1 VKLRHRIHEF
11 NIVTALPDGYAVT
24 VLTSAMCK
32 LCNTMW
38 CTKNH
43 AVIIDAVIMLFR
55 VNRILYES
63 NLTAN
68 AVNLGFIGT
77 AFSVPWAHARIPWV
91 QAPNPESSSSV
102 LSGLRS
108 PPPRPRRSA
117 HLPEQRRRPL
127 PREEAASVFVATA
140 TVYFF
145 SSTTVYW
152 PSWRSAPHPTALSS
166 CFLWVFDCILRC
178 DCCWDL

>member
-1 VKLRHRIHEF
+1 MYRESCCNHR
-11 NIVTALPDGYAVT
+11 
-24 VLTSAMCK
+24 C
-32 LCNTMW
+32 C
-38 CTKNH
+38 NH
-43 AVIIDAVIMLFR
+43 AVQSKSDSILKR
-55 VNRILYES
+55 SNRKC
-63 NLTAN
+63 
-68 AVNLGFIGT
+68 NLGFSAT
-77 AFSVPWAHARIPWV
+77 EFSVPWAHARIPWV

-102 LSGLRS
+102 FSGLRS